1 MKLIYIY
8 DILLNFCDC
17 DEVYDFYEWDI
28 NDKVENIKR
37 IKLLHVDKNIFDNLL
52 YYDGIIDKDFL
63 IKIYRTCEVY
73 TSKKVKILDYCSL
86 FSDGERVMA
95 IEFDSNGKPIFKSKL
110 LLDEEEEIAI
120 LASNLETFTLNYKI
134 NYKTLK
140 NRFFTRNEILI
151 RKYLLKEIEEC
162 YKKKNYQKLHYLY
175 VEYYDKETTSYQK
188 MYNDLIN
195 SMKDSLNDK
204 HYSIYKLLKLM
215 YKKKQV

>member
-1 MKLIYIY
+1 MNYIY
-8 DILLNFCDC
+8 DILLNFKEDL
-17 DEVYDFYEWDI
+17 YDFFDWNYSDDI
-28 NDKVENIKR
+28 EHIRKIPVFRIDCHSFKQIKENIVKFDLDFLN
-37 IKLLHVDKNIFDNLL
+37 KLLNKTEVFDH
-52 YYDGIIDKDFL
+52 
-63 IKIYRTCEVY
+63 
-73 TSKKVKILDYCSL
+73 KKVKQVEYAFLL
-86 FSDGERVMA
+86 
-95 IEFDSNGKPIFKSKL
+95 SNGLEVLAFKCDDKGISKYISKL
-110 LLDEEEEIAI
+110 LIDEDTEVIEVCERLSEE
-120 LASNLETFTLNYKI
+120 KI

-175 VEYYDKETTSYQK
+175 VEYYDKEATSYQK